1 MTKMEIVQ
9 ELPKRPRA
17 IGSGKPLSPET
28 TFVIAALTAGQIARL
43 ECESPKEV
51 EMRRMSITVALRR
64 RGITCRTR
72 IVDNTVYFAPLLP
85 EDQR

>member
-9 ELPKRPRA
+9 ELPKIDRA
-17 IGSGKPLSPET
+17 RGGKPPCAET
-28 TFVIAALTAGQIARL
+28 AFVIAALADGQVARL